1 MGADSLTGLVN
12 YLSGGSNFRERALY
26 DSSDFGAELK
36 GTSEAEQYLNAAKK
50 DLLNLALALRTT
62 MEKPSLEKFG

>member
-26 DSSDFGAELK
+26 DSSDFGPELK

-50 DLLNLALALRTT
+50 DLLTLALALRGS
-62 MEKPSLEKFG
+62 MEKPSLAKFD